1 MRVRPGA
8 MVRGAGVALACLTAD
23 DSKRS
28 PIMIA
33 GFACGWFL
41 DRPGLQIFTVIPDS
55 EEPWKRATV
64 PFATS
69 VASWSTAML
78 VATAALRRTRLPVPI
93 AAVVLGGGLMVVD
106 SLLADLGERRD
117 AAKAVEPE
125 PLTFPEIE
133 TRWRSVKDGSRGE
146 WQECPC
152 LLHAAGDRRC
162 RCCMGSEFGRIRP
175 GCARRR
181 LPARELARDAR
192 VVGHDRHL
200 VSRFSYG
207 VTQELA
213 AQVRAAGGAQTWFE
227 KQLATA
233 YDGSADGLADWW
245 PDLHLGPQALWD
257 QQVAETRGGYR
268 VMYDYGRRLLVR
280 RLISPRPVLE
290 VMQEFWENLLNVPAN
305 GDSQFTW
312 RARYGDVIRKRALGR
327 FDKLLPAAIIHPA
340 MLIYLNG
347 ANSTKDHPNENL
359 ARELLELHT
368 VGVGAFDEDD
378 VKAAA
383 RILTGYRIDD
393 RKTGPSPTTAGPRHR
408 EGAGARLHPPPTRRR
423 DGRAVTAEFLR
434 YLARHPKTARRIAR
448 RLAIAF
454 VSDDPPPAL
463 VERLAKVYLANG
475 TAIKPV
481 LRGAGRVTRVRRR
494 SGPQGPRP
502 QPGHRRHLRPAR
514 HPAVTARPSTTPRPR
529 A

>member
-1 MRVRPGA
+1 MSLVASRRAFVG
-8 MVRGAGVALACLTAD
+8 GAGGGVVAVGLGTAAYAAD
-23 DSKRS
+23 YSPGSWPATPVLSKRN
-28 PIMIA
+28 
-33 GFACGWFL
+33 
-41 DRPGLQIFTVIPDS
+41 
-55 EEPWKRATV
+55 
-64 PFATS
+64 
-69 VASWSTAML
+69 
-78 VATAALRRTRLPVPI
+78 
-93 AAVVLGGGLMVVD
+93 
-106 SLLADLGERRD
+106 
-117 AAKAVEPE
+117 
-125 PLTFPEIE
+125 
-133 TRWRSVKDGSRGE
+133 
-146 WQECPC
+146 
-152 LLHAAGDRRC
+152 
-162 RCCMGSEFGRIRP
+162 
-175 GCARRR
+175 
-181 LPARELARDAR
+181 
-192 VVGHDRHL
+192 RHL

-213 AQVRAAGGAQTWFE
+213 AEVRAAGGAQKWFE

-257 QQVAETRGGYR
+257 QQVDQTRGGYR
-268 VMYDYGRRLLVR
+268 VMYDYGRRMLVR

-305 GDSQFTW
+305 GDAQFTW
-312 RARYGDVIRKRALGR
+312 RARYGDLIRKRALGR
-327 FDKLLPAAIIHPA
+327 YDKLLPAAITHPA

-383 RILTGYRIDD
+383 RILTGYRIDA
-393 RKTGPSPTTAGPRHR
+393 RKTYAFSYDPAAHATGRVQVLGFKHR
-408 EGAGARLHPPPTRRR
+408 NKNP

-463 VERLAKVYLANG
+463 VKRLAKVYLANR

-481 LRGAGRVTRVRRR
+481 LRALVKSPEFANAADRKVRDPSQDIVATFGLLGTQLARPGIDDTSAASLIVHMADTVGLAPMTWPLPDGSPLRNEPWASPARLMASFDLHWTMAGR
-494 SGPQGPRP
+494 Q
-502 QPGHRRHLRPAR
+502 QPSHNITYRAPADWLPAPSLTLRDLVDHLSRTL
-514 HPAVTARPSTTPRPR
+514 HHRPSTATLLQACCEAVELTPGEVITPTHPLVTGRMARLLVVFLDHPIHFTR
-529 A
+529 